1 MKLVSSQSPSDA
13 GARPDTTTL
22 VVASPAMTRLLA
34 MAESAAKSPATVLL
48 TGESGVGKDLIAR
61 HIHNHSSRRVAPF
74 VGVNC
79 AGLSEVRLESELFG
93 HIRGP
98 GKLRLA
104 HRGTLFLDE
113 CGDMIRRMQ
122 AWLMRFL
129 ENSDVSAVGS
139 EEGQAPV
146 DVRVIA
152 ATNRNLDDLVAAGQ
166 FREDLL
172 YRLRVIHLHV
182 PPLRDR
188 PEDVCALITH
198 FLARA
203 DRELSFT
210 ADALRRAFALRV
222 AGQRSRTPERRRTAR
237 LAVGTG
243 TRRGRTAANLDSMR
257 TRAVDGRGPGVR
269 GTIGRHVRISEQ
281 LRGDERRGSRTPTRH
296 VTTCRHMAASLRA
309 QSLIYQLLTVL
320 GERHHSCV
328 QNSVS
333 RGGALCVAT
342 VAPRQNANH
351 ASEFVG
357 FPIAGKSS
365 SRAAN
370 VRRRQCGHDGIAR
383 HGRARGGKPG
393 QGADHG

>member
-1 MKLVSSQSPSDA
+1 MKLVSSKSPSDA
-13 GARPDTTTL
+13 GAHPDTTTL
-22 VVASPAMTRLLA
+22 VVASRAMTRLLA

-61 HIHNHSSRRVAPF
+61 YIHNHSSRRVAPF

-79 AGLSEVRLESELFG
+79 AGLSEARLESELFG
-93 HIRGP
+93 HIRGLP
-98 GKLRLA
+98 ACEKRGKLRLA

-129 ENSDVSAVGS
+129 ENGDVSAVGS

-188 PEDVCALITH
+188 PEDVCALIRA
-198 FLARA
+198 LPCARRSRA
-203 DRELSFT
+203 EFHCRCPSS
-210 ADALRRAFALRV
+210 AFALRV

-269 GTIGRHVRISEQ
+269 GTIDITSALASDYARREARLENADASCDDMSPYGGVTSRAKLYLSITYSPQRAAPLVRSEQ
-281 LRGDERRGSRTPTRH
+281 REP
-296 VTTCRHMAASLRA
+296 
-309 QSLIYQLLTVL
+309 
-320 GERHHSCV
+320 
-328 QNSVS
+328 
-333 RGGALCVAT
+333 
-342 VAPRQNANH
+342 
-351 ASEFVG
+351 
-357 FPIAGKSS
+357 
-365 SRAAN
+365 
-370 VRRRQCGHDGIAR
+370 RRRVVRC
-383 HGRARGGKPG
+383 HGRPEAERKPCK
-393 QGADHG
+393 